1 MYKQNNDGLNK
12 PREGQIG
19 RARPT
24 SIKVARGVQAP
35 QLYKAPRIREATSP
49 PFTNLLQQRCSSSAN
64 RNHKIEDA
72 TAGAAPEGP
81 RKVLETM
88 RGIQLQTLNQEH
100 SAKVSGGSALGSQKR
115 PRHRHKK
122 LALAT
127 SVQLGLPAE
136 PGNVKKKQTTR
147 ATDPHVGVRHFSR
160 KEPVPS
166 SFKGIDGDLP
176 GPARSVHEV
185 VVATNVP
192 QRGLNDFGHR
202 RLVLKAP
209 KDESRSIKRHLVLGR
224 DRPKSRGGDLTRT

>member
-1 MYKQNNDGLNK
+1 MYIPVNKRPKTKKRPQTQTQTFRGGTMLKSVSKDKKRKPQTLRELFWDLFWYEPSGRLRRPGGMYKRKRGLNK

-72 TAGAAPEGP
+72 TAGAAPDGP

-88 RGIQLQTLNQEH
+88 RGIQLQTLNQKH
-100 SAKVSGGSALGSQKR
+100 GAKVSCGSALGSQKR
-115 PRHRHKK
+115 PRHGNKQ

-127 SVQLGLPAE
+127 G
-136 PGNVKKKQTTR
+136 VK
-147 ATDPHVGVRHFSR
+147 
-160 KEPVPS
+160 
-166 SFKGIDGDLP
+166 L
-176 GPARSVHEV
+176 
-185 VVATNVP
+185 
-192 QRGLNDFGHR
+192 
-202 RLVLKAP
+202 
-209 KDESRSIKRHLVLGR
+209 
-224 DRPKSRGGDLTRT
+224 